1 MPLELADLDTAGPW
15 GLQHLLELE
24 KLSAAQ
30 LNTVLELADTLDH
43 ATSGGRNRLDTL
55 KGIVVANL
63 FFENS
68 TRTRTSFS
76 LAARRLGAD
85 TVDFSPSS
93 SSLSKG
99 ETFIDTA
106 MTIEAMASIWLSAAT
121 KLPVPHTCS
130 PDTSALVSSMPVMA
144 PTNIPHRDCS
154 ISSPSAATVV
164 ASPD

>member
-1 MPLELADLDTAGPW
+1 MELADLAAAGPW
-15 GLQHLLELE
+15 GHQHLLELE
-24 KLSAAQ
+24 KLTAAQ
-30 LNTVLELADTLDH
+30 LNTVFDLADQLSD
-43 ATSGGRNRLDTL
+43 ATSGGRDRLNLL

-106 MTIEAMASIWLSAAT
+106 MTIEAMGIDLVVCRHRTPGARTCWLVISA
-121 KLPVPHTCS
+121 PVC
-130 PDTSALVSSMPVMA
+130 
-144 PTNIPHRDCS
+144 
-154 ISSPSAATVV
+154 
-164 ASPD
+164 